1 MWEEEKERQMTVD
14 TYSTEVQSSSRGHST
29 THGAEFP
36 TSEYVPM
43 AERRSSTE
51 AVFQLGGQRNHRL
64 VTVLSTPLWVTP
76 GEKGEDR
83 YK

>member
-1 MWEEEKERQMTVD
+1 MQAINTCP
-14 TYSTEVQSSSRGHST
+14 TEVQSSSRGHSA
-29 THGAEFP
+29 THSAEFP
-36 TSEYVPM
+36 TGEYVPV

-51 AVFQLGGQRNHRL
+51 TVLQLRGQRNHRL

-76 GEKGEDR
+76 GEKGGVR